1 MTVSDLPAVNASLNA
16 LATILLLAGYLQI
29 KRKRR
34 SSHKVLMISAFV
46 TSVVFLICYVVYH
59 LNTQVVS
66 HFCGPAAL
74 RPIYFTMLISHII
87 LAAAVP
93 PLCLITLLRAWKEQ
107 FDKHRRIAR
116 ITFPIWLYVSVT
128 GVLIYLVLY
137 HFFPAAKIN

>member
-1 MTVSDLPAVNASLNA
+1 MTISDLPAVNASLNA
-16 LATILLLAGYLQI
+16 LATILLLAGYVQI
-29 KRKRR
+29 KRKHE
-34 SSHKVLMISAFV
+34 SAHKTLMISASV
-46 TSVVFLICYVVYH
+46 TSVVFLTCYVVYH

-66 HFCGPAAL
+66 SFGGPASL
-74 RPIYFTMLISHII
+74 KPFYLTMLISHVI

-93 PLCLITLLRAWKEQ
+93 PLCVTTLWRAWKGQ

-137 HFFPAAKIN
+137 QLFPAAKIN

>member
-1 MTVSDLPAVNASLNA
+1 MTLSDLPAVNASLNA

-34 SSHKVLMISAFV
+34 SSHKALMISAFV
-46 TSVVFLICYVVYH
+46 TSVVFLTCYVVYH

-66 HFCGPAAL
+66 HFGGPPAL
-74 RPIYFTMLISHII
+74 KPIYFTMLISHII
-87 LAAAVP
+87 LAAALP
-93 PLCLITLLRAWKEQ
+93 PLCLITLLRAWKGQ

-128 GVLIYLVLY
+128 GVLIYLALY
-137 HFFPAAKIN
+137 HLFPAAKIN